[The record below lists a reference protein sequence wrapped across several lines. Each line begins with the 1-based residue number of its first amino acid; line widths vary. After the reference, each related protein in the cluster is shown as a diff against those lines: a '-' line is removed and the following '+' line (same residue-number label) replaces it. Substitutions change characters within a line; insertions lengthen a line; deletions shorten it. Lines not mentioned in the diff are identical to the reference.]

1 MTKTYRI
8 TGPADQV
15 AVDSLADELSLIDGA
30 HEVDID
36 IEAGRLTVV
45 GHQFADADVQK
56 AARNAGYQVAD

>member
-45 GHQFADADVQK
+45 GHMFSDADVRK
-56 AARNAGYQVAD
+56 AAEHAGYSVED